1 MHFNMIHLNGK
12 FASLEHSLSKTLG
25 LGIFFGRR
33 VKSTNHL
40 HLSENILLSHSNW
53 SCKFQRFHDVFS
65 LL

>member
-1 MHFNMIHLNGK
+1 MHFITIHLNGT

-40 HLSENILLSHSNW
+40 HLSENILLSHSN
-53 SCKFQRFHDVFS
+53 
-65 LL
+65 